1 MTDVIGAG
9 GPASTQ
15 LQASWTAQSQQ
26 RQDAL
31 IARAKSGQQT
41 LVSPEEATRIGKEFE
56 ALFLSQMIEH
66 MWAGIETDGLL
77 GGGNAERIFRSFAI
91 EEYSKSFSER
101 GGIGIADAV
110 QRSLLQM
117 QEAYDPL
124 NDPGKDGTKAP
135 ATDEVKDDETG

>member
-1 MTDVIGAG
+1 MTDVIGVG
-9 GPASTQ
+9 GPASAQ
-15 LQASWTAQSQQ
+15 LQAEWTARSKQ

-31 IARAKSGQQT
+31 IARAKNGQQT
-41 LVSPEEATRIGKEFE
+41 QVGPEEAQRIGKGFE

-66 MWAGIETDGLL
+66 MWAGIEADGLF
-77 GGGNAERIFRSFAI
+77 GGGNAEKIFRSFAI
-91 EEYSKSFSER
+91 EEYAKSFSER

-124 NDPGKDGTKAP
+124 NDPGQDGTKAP

>member
-1 MTDVIGAG
+1 MTDVIGVG
-9 GPASTQ
+9 GPASAQ
-15 LQASWTAQSQQ
+15 LQAEWTARNQQ

-31 IARAKSGQQT
+31 IARATNSKRNQ
-41 LVSPEEATRIGKEFE
+41 VSPEEAQRIGQEFE

-66 MWAGIETDGLL
+66 MWAGIETDGLF
-77 GGGNAERIFRSFAI
+77 GGGNAEKIFRSFAI
-91 EEYSKSFSER
+91 EEYANSFSGR

-124 NDPGKDGTKAP
+124 NNANQDGPKAT

>member
-1 MTDVIGAG
+1 MTDVIGVG
-9 GPASTQ
+9 GPASAQ
-15 LQASWTAQSQQ
+15 LQAEWTARNRQ

-31 IARAKSGQQT
+31 IERAANSQRNQ
-41 LVSPEEATRIGKEFE
+41 VSPEEAQRIGQEFE

-66 MWAGIETDGLL
+66 MWAGIETDGLF
-77 GGGNAERIFRSFAI
+77 GGGNAEKIFRSFAI
-91 EEYSKSFSER
+91 EEYAKSFSGR

-135 ATDEVKDDETG
+135 ATDEVKDDDPG